1 MAGLAANVK
10 LSLFNSVRLRTCAL
24 TVQGRI
30 PLYSSQ
36 LQTWSKTWT
45 QSGRKHVE
53 SQLRT
58 CLKRV
63 FFTFH
68 LSSTHTNQRTC
79 CGSRPG
85 FRQQKSTA
93 CRKRVES
100 MSQTRTNLSKTWL
113 QTWSKTRFAARFAAG

>member
-68 LSSTHTNQRTC
+68 LSSTHTNQRNC

-85 FRQQKSTA
+85 FRQIKSKA
-93 CRKRVES
+93 GRKLVAHQHELVENLAADLVENQVC
-100 MSQTRTNLSKTWL
+100 SQVCSWL
-113 QTWSKTRFAARFAAG
+113 E